1 MTGRYGRGQHLVDSQ
16 VRQMLLEM
24 AERLEALRPDEPIT
38 AIGRHALIQATTM
51 DPPLARALR
60 TKAPEITGEQ
70 VRRDYAARLREVVA
84 GMESPLPTRAE
95 RVAELHEQAAA
106 DFAQGQSQRA
116 LNDHRDDA
124 FRGAGAQPSQA
135 FLDTDR

>member
-16 VRQMLLEM
+16 VRRMLSEM
-24 AERLEALRPDEPIT
+24 ADRLETRRPDEPIT

-60 TKAPEITGEQ
+60 AKAPEITGE
-70 VRRDYAARLREVVA
+70 VIRHDYATQLREIA
-84 GMESPLPTRAE
+84 ARMGSPLPTRAE
-95 RVAELHEQAAA
+95 RVAELHEQAHE
-106 DFAQGQSQRA
+106 DFAQGESQQV

-124 FRGAGAQPSQA
+124 FRGAGPEPFQA
-135 FLDTDR
+135 VLDTDR

>member
-24 AERLEALRPDEPIT
+24 AERLETRRPDEPIT
-38 AIGRHALIQATTM
+38 TIGRHALIQATTM

-70 VRRDYAARLREVVA
+70 VRREYAAELRKVSA
-84 GMESPLPTRAE
+84 GMGSPLPTRAE
-95 RVAELHEQAAA
+95 
-106 DFAQGQSQRA
+106 
-116 LNDHRDDA
+116 
-124 FRGAGAQPSQA
+124 PSQA
-135 FLDTDR
+135 SLDTDR